1 MEEGD
6 FVNIIGRSGSGKST
20 FLNLLSGLLKPTE
33 GKIFAKGKDM
43 SDFSDREISKYRNEV
58 IGFVPQSL
66 GTLPNLNVLENVSL
80 PYYLFKRDDSAYEKA
95 AMLLDEMGILH
106 LKDDFPKNLS
116 GGELKRVLIARSMIN
131 SPELLILDEPTAGLD
146 PEGRDEILSEIKNIY
161 DSEDDMTV
169 IIVSHSMEDIA
180 KVANRVIV
188 MNQGKVF
195 ADDRP
200 EIIYS
205 MDEELDKIG
214 LDVPQITRATKLLE
228 EKGYKF
234 SKTIITVEEA
244 YQELIAQL
252 GGKHE

>member
-1 MEEGD
+1 MESIIKTENLSKSFKRGSNTLYAVKNVNFTLEEGD

-43 SDFSDREISKYRNEV
+43 SDFSDREISKYRNEI

-80 PYYLFKRDDSAYEKA
+80 PYYLFKRYDSAYEKA

-131 SPELLILDEPTAGLD
+131 SPELLILDEPTSDLD
-146 PEGRDEILSEIKNIY
+146 KNTTMEIMDLLKKINSKG
-161 DSEDDMTV
+161 TAL
-169 IIVSHSMEDIA
+169 IIVTHELDILKYGNTLCQMED
-180 KVANRVIV
+180 
-188 MNQGKVF
+188 G
-195 ADDRP
+195 
-200 EIIYS
+200 S
-205 MDEELDKIG
+205 
-214 LDVPQITRATKLLE
+214 
-228 EKGYKF
+228 
-234 SKTIITVEEA
+234 
-244 YQELIAQL
+244 LIKKE
-252 GGKHE
+252 G

>member
-1 MEEGD
+1 MESIIKTENLSKSFKRGSNTIFAVKNVNFTLEEGD

-80 PYYLFKRDDSAYEKA
+80 PYCLFKRDDSAYEKA

-131 SPELLILDEPTAGLD
+131 SPELLILDEPTSDLD
-146 PEGRDEILSEIKNIY
+146 KNTTMEIMDLLKKINSKG
-161 DSEDDMTV
+161 TAL
-169 IIVSHSMEDIA
+169 IIVTHELDILKYGNTLCQMED
-180 KVANRVIV
+180 
-188 MNQGKVF
+188 G
-195 ADDRP
+195 
-200 EIIYS
+200 S
-205 MDEELDKIG
+205 
-214 LDVPQITRATKLLE
+214 
-228 EKGYKF
+228 
-234 SKTIITVEEA
+234 
-244 YQELIAQL
+244 LIKKE
-252 GGKHE
+252 G

>member
-1 MEEGD
+1 MESIIETENLSKSFKRGYNTLFAVKNVSFTLKEGD

-43 SDFSDREISKYRNEV
+43 SDFSDREISKYRNEI

-131 SPELLILDEPTAGLD
+131 SPELLILDEPTSDLD
-146 PEGRDEILSEIKNIY
+146 KNTTMEIMDLLKKINSKG
-161 DSEDDMTV
+161 TAL
-169 IIVSHSMEDIA
+169 IIVTH
-180 KVANRVIV
+180 
-188 MNQGKVF
+188 
-195 ADDRP
+195 
-200 EIIYS
+200 
-205 MDEELDKIG
+205 ELDILKYG
-214 LDVPQITRATKLLE
+214 NTLCQIEAVSYTHLTLPTKR
-228 EKGYKF
+228 
-234 SKTIITVEEA
+234 IV
-244 YQELIAQL
+244 
-252 GGKHE
+252 

>member
-1 MEEGD
+1 MESIIKTENLSKSFKRGSNTLYAVKNVNFTLEEGD

-43 SDFSDREISKYRNEV
+43 SDFSDKEISKYRNEV

-131 SPELLILDEPTAGLD
+131 SPELLILDEPTSDLD
-146 PEGRDEILSEIKNIY
+146 KNTTMEIMDLLKKINSKG
-161 DSEDDMTV
+161 TAL
-169 IIVSHSMEDIA
+169 IIVTHELDILKYGNTLCQMED
-180 KVANRVIV
+180 
-188 MNQGKVF
+188 G
-195 ADDRP
+195 
-200 EIIYS
+200 S
-205 MDEELDKIG
+205 
-214 LDVPQITRATKLLE
+214 
-228 EKGYKF
+228 
-234 SKTIITVEEA
+234 
-244 YQELIAQL
+244 LIKKE
-252 GGKHE
+252 G

>member
-1 MEEGD
+1 MESIIKTENLSKSFKRGSNTLFAVKNVNFTLKEGD

-33 GKIFAKGKDM
+33 GKIFAKGKNI
-43 SDFSDREISKYRNEV
+43 SDFSDREISKYRNEI

-131 SPELLILDEPTAGLD
+131 SPKLLILDEPTSDLD
-146 PEGRDEILSEIKNIY
+146 KNTTMEIMDLLKKINSKG
-161 DSEDDMTV
+161 TAL
-169 IIVSHSMEDIA
+169 IIVTHELDILKYGNTLYQMEDGSLI
-180 KVANRVIV
+180 K
-188 MNQGKVF
+188 
-195 ADDRP
+195 
-200 EIIYS
+200 
-205 MDEELDKIG
+205 
-214 LDVPQITRATKLLE
+214 
-228 EKGYKF
+228 KG
-234 SKTIITVEEA
+234 
-244 YQELIAQL
+244 
-252 GGKHE
+252 G

>member
-1 MEEGD
+1 MESIIKTENLSKSFKRGSNTLFAVKNVNFILNEGD

-33 GKIFAKGKDM
+33 GKIFAKGKNI
-43 SDFSDREISKYRNEV
+43 SDFSDREISKYRNEI

-131 SPELLILDEPTAGLD
+131 SPELLILDEPTSDLD
-146 PEGRDEILSEIKNIY
+146 KNTTMEIMDLLKKINSKG
-161 DSEDDMTV
+161 TAL
-169 IIVSHSMEDIA
+169 IIVTHELDILKYGNTLCQMED
-180 KVANRVIV
+180 
-188 MNQGKVF
+188 G
-195 ADDRP
+195 
-200 EIIYS
+200 S
-205 MDEELDKIG
+205 
-214 LDVPQITRATKLLE
+214 
-228 EKGYKF
+228 
-234 SKTIITVEEA
+234 
-244 YQELIAQL
+244 LIKKE
-252 GGKHE
+252 G

>member
-1 MEEGD
+1 MESIIKTENLSKSFKRGSNTLFAVKNVNFTLNEGD

-43 SDFSDREISKYRNEV
+43 SDFSDRDISKYRNEI

-131 SPELLILDEPTAGLD
+131 SPELLILDEPTSDLD
-146 PEGRDEILSEIKNIY
+146 KNTTMEIMDLLKKINSKG
-161 DSEDDMTV
+161 TAL
-169 IIVSHSMEDIA
+169 IIVTHELDILKYGNTLFQMED
-180 KVANRVIV
+180 
-188 MNQGKVF
+188 G
-195 ADDRP
+195 
-200 EIIYS
+200 S
-205 MDEELDKIG
+205 
-214 LDVPQITRATKLLE
+214 
-228 EKGYKF
+228 
-234 SKTIITVEEA
+234 
-244 YQELIAQL
+244 LIKKE
-252 GGKHE
+252 G

>member
-1 MEEGD
+1 MESIIKTENLSKSFKRGSNTLFAVKNVNFTLEEGD

-43 SDFSDREISKYRNEV
+43 SDFSDREISKHRNEI

-80 PYYLFKRDDSAYEKA
+80 PYYLFKRYDSAYEKA

-131 SPELLILDEPTAGLD
+131 SPELLILDEPTSDLD
-146 PEGRDEILSEIKNIY
+146 KNTTMEIMDLLKKINSKG
-161 DSEDDMTV
+161 TAL
-169 IIVSHSMEDIA
+169 IIVTHELDILKYGNTLCQMED
-180 KVANRVIV
+180 
-188 MNQGKVF
+188 G
-195 ADDRP
+195 
-200 EIIYS
+200 S
-205 MDEELDKIG
+205 
-214 LDVPQITRATKLLE
+214 
-228 EKGYKF
+228 
-234 SKTIITVEEA
+234 
-244 YQELIAQL
+244 LIKKE
-252 GGKHE
+252 G

>member
-1 MEEGD
+1 MESIIKTENLSKSFKRGSNTLYAVKNVNFTLEEGD

-43 SDFSDREISKYRNEV
+43 SDFSDREISKYRNEI

-131 SPELLILDEPTAGLD
+131 SPELLILDEPTSDLD
-146 PEGRDEILSEIKNIY
+146 KNTTMEIMDLLKKINSKG
-161 DSEDDMTV
+161 TAL
-169 IIVSHSMEDIA
+169 IIVTHELDILKYGNTLCQMED
-180 KVANRVIV
+180 
-188 MNQGKVF
+188 G
-195 ADDRP
+195 
-200 EIIYS
+200 S
-205 MDEELDKIG
+205 
-214 LDVPQITRATKLLE
+214 
-228 EKGYKF
+228 
-234 SKTIITVEEA
+234 
-244 YQELIAQL
+244 LIKKE
-252 GGKHE
+252 G

>member
-1 MEEGD
+1 MESIIKAENLSKSFKRGSNTLFAVKNVNFTLNEGD
-6 FVNIIGRSGSGKST
+6 FVNIIGRSGSRKST

-43 SDFSDREISKYRNEV
+43 SDFSDREISKYRNEI

-131 SPELLILDEPTAGLD
+131 SPELLILDEPTAA
-146 PEGRDEILSEIKNIY
+146 I
-161 DSEDDMTV
+161 DM
-169 IIVSHSMEDIA
+169 
-180 KVANRVIV
+180 
-188 MNQGKVF
+188 
-195 ADDRP
+195 
-200 EIIYS
+200 
-205 MDEELDKIG
+205 
-214 LDVPQITRATKLLE
+214 
-228 EKGYKF
+228 KF
-234 SKTIITVEEA
+234 SKDFYEHLKNLSKKGKTILMISHDYKLASIFSDEIFHLSDKKIRKIDRTRLREG
-244 YQELIAQL
+244 L
-252 GGKHE
+252 GDFYV

>member
-1 MEEGD
+1 MESIIKTENLSKSFKRGSNTLYAVKNVNFTLEEGD

-131 SPELLILDEPTAGLD
+131 SPELLILDEPTSDLD
-146 PEGRDEILSEIKNIY
+146 KNTTMEIMDLLKKINSKG
-161 DSEDDMTV
+161 TAL
-169 IIVSHSMEDIA
+169 IIVTHELDILKYGNTLCQMED
-180 KVANRVIV
+180 
-188 MNQGKVF
+188 G
-195 ADDRP
+195 
-200 EIIYS
+200 S
-205 MDEELDKIG
+205 
-214 LDVPQITRATKLLE
+214 
-228 EKGYKF
+228 
-234 SKTIITVEEA
+234 
-244 YQELIAQL
+244 LIKKE
-252 GGKHE
+252 G

>member
-1 MEEGD
+1 MESIIKTENLSKSFKRGSNTLFAVKNVNFTLEEGD

-116 GGELKRVLIARSMIN
+116 GGELKRVQIARSMIN
-131 SPELLILDEPTAGLD
+131 SPELLILDEPTSDLD
-146 PEGRDEILSEIKNIY
+146 KNTTMEIMDLLKKINSKG
-161 DSEDDMTV
+161 TAL
-169 IIVSHSMEDIA
+169 IIVTHELDILKYGNTLYQMEDGSLI
-180 KVANRVIV
+180 K
-188 MNQGKVF
+188 
-195 ADDRP
+195 
-200 EIIYS
+200 
-205 MDEELDKIG
+205 
-214 LDVPQITRATKLLE
+214 
-228 EKGYKF
+228 KG
-234 SKTIITVEEA
+234 
-244 YQELIAQL
+244 
-252 GGKHE
+252 G

>member
-1 MEEGD
+1 MESIIKTENLSKSFKRGSNTLFAVKNVNFTLEEGD

-66 GTLPNLNVLENVSL
+66 GTLPNLNVLENLSL

-131 SPELLILDEPTAGLD
+131 SPELLILDEPTSDLD
-146 PEGRDEILSEIKNIY
+146 KNTTMEIMDLLKKINSKG
-161 DSEDDMTV
+161 TAL
-169 IIVSHSMEDIA
+169 IIVTHELDILKYGNTLCQMED
-180 KVANRVIV
+180 
-188 MNQGKVF
+188 G
-195 ADDRP
+195 
-200 EIIYS
+200 S
-205 MDEELDKIG
+205 
-214 LDVPQITRATKLLE
+214 
-228 EKGYKF
+228 
-234 SKTIITVEEA
+234 
-244 YQELIAQL
+244 LIKKE
-252 GGKHE
+252 G

>member
-1 MEEGD
+1 MESIIKTEDLSKSFKRGSNTLFAVKNVNFTLEEGD

-131 SPELLILDEPTAGLD
+131 SPELLILDEPTSDLD
-146 PEGRDEILSEIKNIY
+146 KNTTMEIMDLLKKINSKG
-161 DSEDDMTV
+161 TAL
-169 IIVSHSMEDIA
+169 IIVTHELDILKYGNTLCQMED
-180 KVANRVIV
+180 
-188 MNQGKVF
+188 G
-195 ADDRP
+195 
-200 EIIYS
+200 S
-205 MDEELDKIG
+205 
-214 LDVPQITRATKLLE
+214 
-228 EKGYKF
+228 
-234 SKTIITVEEA
+234 
-244 YQELIAQL
+244 LIKKE
-252 GGKHE
+252 G

>member
-1 MEEGD
+1 MESIIKTENLSKSFKRGSNTIFAVKNVNFTLEEGD

-131 SPELLILDEPTAGLD
+131 SPELLILDEPTSDLD
-146 PEGRDEILSEIKNIY
+146 KNTTVEIMDLLKKINSKG
-161 DSEDDMTV
+161 TAL
-169 IIVSHSMEDIA
+169 IIVTHELDILKYGNTLCQMED
-180 KVANRVIV
+180 
-188 MNQGKVF
+188 G
-195 ADDRP
+195 
-200 EIIYS
+200 S
-205 MDEELDKIG
+205 
-214 LDVPQITRATKLLE
+214 
-228 EKGYKF
+228 
-234 SKTIITVEEA
+234 
-244 YQELIAQL
+244 LIKKE
-252 GGKHE
+252 G

>member
-1 MEEGD
+1 MESIIETENLSKSFKRGSNTLFAVKNVNFTLKEGD

-33 GKIFAKGKDM
+33 GKIFAKGKNI
-43 SDFSDREISKYRNEV
+43 SDFSDREISKYRNEI

-131 SPELLILDEPTAGLD
+131 SPELLILDEPTSDLD
-146 PEGRDEILSEIKNIY
+146 KNTTMEIMDLLKKINSKG
-161 DSEDDMTV
+161 TAL
-169 IIVSHSMEDIA
+169 IIVTHELDILKYGNTLYQMEDGSLI
-180 KVANRVIV
+180 K
-188 MNQGKVF
+188 
-195 ADDRP
+195 
-200 EIIYS
+200 
-205 MDEELDKIG
+205 
-214 LDVPQITRATKLLE
+214 
-228 EKGYKF
+228 KG
-234 SKTIITVEEA
+234 
-244 YQELIAQL
+244 
-252 GGKHE
+252 G

>member
-1 MEEGD
+1 MESIIKTENLSKSFKRGSNTIFAVKNVNFTLEEGD

-106 LKDDFPKNLS
+106 LKDDFPRNLS

-131 SPELLILDEPTAGLD
+131 SPELLILDEPTSDLD
-146 PEGRDEILSEIKNIY
+146 KNTTMEIMDLLKKINSKG
-161 DSEDDMTV
+161 TAL
-169 IIVSHSMEDIA
+169 IIVTHELDILKYGNTLYQMED
-180 KVANRVIV
+180 
-188 MNQGKVF
+188 G
-195 ADDRP
+195 
-200 EIIYS
+200 S
-205 MDEELDKIG
+205 
-214 LDVPQITRATKLLE
+214 
-228 EKGYKF
+228 
-234 SKTIITVEEA
+234 
-244 YQELIAQL
+244 LIKKE
-252 GGKHE
+252 G

>member
-1 MEEGD
+1 MKSIIKTENLSKSFKRGSNTLFAVRNVNFTLNEGE

-131 SPELLILDEPTAGLD
+131 SPELLILDEPTSDLD
-146 PEGRDEILSEIKNIY
+146 KNTTMEIMDLLKKINSKG
-161 DSEDDMTV
+161 TAL
-169 IIVSHSMEDIA
+169 IIVTHELDILKYGNTLYQMED
-180 KVANRVIV
+180 
-188 MNQGKVF
+188 G
-195 ADDRP
+195 
-200 EIIYS
+200 S
-205 MDEELDKIG
+205 
-214 LDVPQITRATKLLE
+214 
-228 EKGYKF
+228 
-234 SKTIITVEEA
+234 
-244 YQELIAQL
+244 LIKKE
-252 GGKHE
+252 G

>member
-1 MEEGD
+1 MESIIKTENLSKSFKRGSNTLFAVKNVNFTLEEGD

-43 SDFSDREISKYRNEV
+43 SDFSDREISKYRNEI

-131 SPELLILDEPTAGLD
+131 SPELLILDEPTSDLD
-146 PEGRDEILSEIKNIY
+146 KNTTIEIMDLLKKINSKG
-161 DSEDDMTV
+161 TAL
-169 IIVSHSMEDIA
+169 IIVTHELDILKYGNTLCQMED
-180 KVANRVIV
+180 
-188 MNQGKVF
+188 G
-195 ADDRP
+195 
-200 EIIYS
+200 S
-205 MDEELDKIG
+205 
-214 LDVPQITRATKLLE
+214 
-228 EKGYKF
+228 
-234 SKTIITVEEA
+234 
-244 YQELIAQL
+244 LIKKE
-252 GGKHE
+252 G

>member
-1 MEEGD
+1 MESIIETENLSKSFKRGSNTLFAVKNVNFTLKEGD

-33 GKIFAKGKDM
+33 GKIFAKGKNI
-43 SDFSDREISKYRNEV
+43 SDFSDREISKYRNEI

-131 SPELLILDEPTAGLD
+131 SPELLILDEPTSDLD
-146 PEGRDEILSEIKNIY
+146 KNTTMEIMDLLKKINSKGTALILVTHELDILKYGNTLY
-161 DSEDDMTV
+161 Q
-169 IIVSHSMEDIA
+169 MEDGSLI
-180 KVANRVIV
+180 K
-188 MNQGKVF
+188 
-195 ADDRP
+195 
-200 EIIYS
+200 
-205 MDEELDKIG
+205 
-214 LDVPQITRATKLLE
+214 
-228 EKGYKF
+228 KG
-234 SKTIITVEEA
+234 
-244 YQELIAQL
+244 
-252 GGKHE
+252 G

>member
-1 MEEGD
+1 MESIIKTENLSKSFKRGSNTLFAVKNVNFTLEEGD

-43 SDFSDREISKYRNEV
+43 SDFSDREISKYRNEI

-131 SPELLILDEPTAGLD
+131 SPELLILDEPTSDLD
-146 PEGRDEILSEIKNIY
+146 KNTTMEIMDLLKKINSKG
-161 DSEDDMTV
+161 TAL
-169 IIVSHSMEDIA
+169 IIVTHELDILKYGNTLFQMED
-180 KVANRVIV
+180 
-188 MNQGKVF
+188 G
-195 ADDRP
+195 
-200 EIIYS
+200 S
-205 MDEELDKIG
+205 
-214 LDVPQITRATKLLE
+214 
-228 EKGYKF
+228 
-234 SKTIITVEEA
+234 
-244 YQELIAQL
+244 LIKKE
-252 GGKHE
+252 G

>member
-1 MEEGD
+1 MESIIKTENLSKSFKRGSNTLFAVKNVNFTLEEGD

-33 GKIFAKGKDM
+33 GKIFSKGKDM

-131 SPELLILDEPTAGLD
+131 SPELLILDEPTSDLD
-146 PEGRDEILSEIKNIY
+146 KNTTMEIMDLLKKINSKG
-161 DSEDDMTV
+161 TAL
-169 IIVSHSMEDIA
+169 IIVTHELDILKYGNTLFQMED
-180 KVANRVIV
+180 
-188 MNQGKVF
+188 G
-195 ADDRP
+195 
-200 EIIYS
+200 S
-205 MDEELDKIG
+205 
-214 LDVPQITRATKLLE
+214 
-228 EKGYKF
+228 
-234 SKTIITVEEA
+234 
-244 YQELIAQL
+244 LIKKE
-252 GGKHE
+252 G

>member
-1 MEEGD
+1 MESIIETENLSKSFKRGSNTLFAVKNVNFTLKEGD

-131 SPELLILDEPTAGLD
+131 SPELLILDEPTSDLD
-146 PEGRDEILSEIKNIY
+146 KNTTMEIMDLLKKINSKG
-161 DSEDDMTV
+161 TAL
-169 IIVSHSMEDIA
+169 IIVTHELDILKYGNTLCQMED
-180 KVANRVIV
+180 
-188 MNQGKVF
+188 G
-195 ADDRP
+195 
-200 EIIYS
+200 S
-205 MDEELDKIG
+205 
-214 LDVPQITRATKLLE
+214 
-228 EKGYKF
+228 
-234 SKTIITVEEA
+234 
-244 YQELIAQL
+244 LIKKE
-252 GGKHE
+252 G

>member
-1 MEEGD
+1 MESIIKTENLSKSFKRGSNTLFAVKDVNFTLEEGD

-131 SPELLILDEPTAGLD
+131 SPELLILDEPTSDLD
-146 PEGRDEILSEIKNIY
+146 KNTTMEIMDLLKKINSKG
-161 DSEDDMTV
+161 TAL
-169 IIVSHSMEDIA
+169 IIVTHELDILKYGNTLCQMED
-180 KVANRVIV
+180 
-188 MNQGKVF
+188 G
-195 ADDRP
+195 
-200 EIIYS
+200 S
-205 MDEELDKIG
+205 
-214 LDVPQITRATKLLE
+214 
-228 EKGYKF
+228 
-234 SKTIITVEEA
+234 
-244 YQELIAQL
+244 LIKKE
-252 GGKHE
+252 G

>member
-1 MEEGD
+1 MESIIKTENLSKSFKRGSNTLFAVKNVNFTLEEGD

-131 SPELLILDEPTAGLD
+131 SPELLILDEPTSDLD
-146 PEGRDEILSEIKNIY
+146 KNTTMEIMDLLKKINSKG
-161 DSEDDMTV
+161 TAL
-169 IIVSHSMEDIA
+169 IIVTHELDILKDGNTLCEMED
-180 KVANRVIV
+180 
-188 MNQGKVF
+188 G
-195 ADDRP
+195 
-200 EIIYS
+200 S
-205 MDEELDKIG
+205 
-214 LDVPQITRATKLLE
+214 
-228 EKGYKF
+228 
-234 SKTIITVEEA
+234 
-244 YQELIAQL
+244 LIKKE
-252 GGKHE
+252 G

>member
-1 MEEGD
+1 MESIIKTENLSKSFKRGSNTLFAVKNVNFTLEEGD

-131 SPELLILDEPTAGLD
+131 SPELLILDEPTSDLD
-146 PEGRDEILSEIKNIY
+146 KNTTMEIMDLLKKINSKGTALIIVTHELDILKYGNTLCQMEDGSLIKKGDRDEFIK
-161 DSEDDMTV
+161 
-169 IIVSHSMEDIA
+169 
-180 KVANRVIV
+180 
-188 MNQGKVF
+188 
-195 ADDRP
+195 
-200 EIIYS
+200 
-205 MDEELDKIG
+205 
-214 LDVPQITRATKLLE
+214 
-228 EKGYKF
+228 EKD
-234 SKTIITVEEA
+234 
-244 YQELIAQL
+244 
-252 GGKHE
+252 

>member
-1 MEEGD
+1 MESIIKTENLSKSFKRGSNTLYAVKNVNFTLEEGD

-43 SDFSDREISKYRNEV
+43 SDFSDRDISKYRNEI

-131 SPELLILDEPTAGLD
+131 SPELLILDEPTSDLD
-146 PEGRDEILSEIKNIY
+146 KNTTMEIMDLLKKINSKG
-161 DSEDDMTV
+161 TAL
-169 IIVSHSMEDIA
+169 IIVTHELDILKYGNTLFQMED
-180 KVANRVIV
+180 
-188 MNQGKVF
+188 G
-195 ADDRP
+195 
-200 EIIYS
+200 S
-205 MDEELDKIG
+205 
-214 LDVPQITRATKLLE
+214 
-228 EKGYKF
+228 
-234 SKTIITVEEA
+234 
-244 YQELIAQL
+244 LIKKE
-252 GGKHE
+252 G